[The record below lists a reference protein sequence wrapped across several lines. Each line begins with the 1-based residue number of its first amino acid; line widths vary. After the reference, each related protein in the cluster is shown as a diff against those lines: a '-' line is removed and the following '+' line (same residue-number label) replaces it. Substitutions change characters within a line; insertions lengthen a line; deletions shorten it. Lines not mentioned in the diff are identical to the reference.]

1 MLTDRGNSMVVTGY
15 YDPIL
20 VALSYVIAVFG
31 SYTALDLAGRA
42 RASRGRSAIAWLAG
56 AAAAMGGAIWS
67 MHFVGMLAF
76 IMPMPV
82 AYDMGLTLLS
92 LALPILVTGAGLFS
106 MDRVRSWFIGLSL
119 GGGLMGLGI
128 VAMHYVGM
136 AGMRMAATLSYDPGV
151 VGLSVVIAIVAATAA
166 LWLAFRTRHIWQKV
180 VSALVMGLAIVGMH
194 YTAMAAATFTMTDHA
209 QEPNWPAL
217 PPTLLATAIALTT
230 FVLLFLALV
239 SAMVDRRLAEAAARE
254 AEVLRQSE
262 HRFRSL
268 IQNAADIIAVLNAE
282 GVFTEIS
289 ASMERDL
296 NYRPDRLI
304 GQSFLGILMP
314 HSWEAG
320 HALLA
325 QARANPRKPI
335 LQILCVQHAGGDG
348 RDVEAIATNLL
359 NEPGIDGIVLNL
371 RDITE
376 RKRLQ
381 DQLAQASRLATIG
394 TMTAGIAHEMSQPLN
409 IIRLWS
415 DEGLSVIRDG
425 DNNLAPLER
434 ILTLISDQTQ
444 RMRRIIDHM
453 GLFGRYDSNPVEI
466 FAPTACLQA
475 AVHMVE
481 RQYAKEGILIAVD
494 IPSRE
499 FLVQGRPL
507 QFEQVLLNL
516 MANARDAIV
525 DTQARDPASEAE
537 PGRIDIT
544 IELGNGGASVVVRM
558 SDNGGG
564 IPEKALGQ
572 VFDPFFTTKEVGH
585 GSGLGL
591 SISYNLIKS
600 MGGRI
605 KAENISTMSGRRG
618 ACLTVTLPTVVPSQ
632 TDLRGELM
640 VNSSQMTSG
649 ITL

>member
-1 MLTDRGNSMVVTGY
+1 MVVDGY
-15 YDPIL
+15 YNPIL
-20 VALSYVIAVFG
+20 VTLSYAIAVFG

-42 RASRGRSAIAWLAG
+42 RASRGGSAVAWLAG
-56 AAAAMGGAIWS
+56 AAAAMGGTIWS

-82 AYDMGLTLLS
+82 AYDLDITLLS

-106 MDRVRSWFIGLSL
+106 MDRVRSWFIGLFL

-136 AGMRMAATLSYDPGV
+136 AGMRMTATLSYDPGV
-151 VGLSVVIAIVAATAA
+151 VGLSVVIAMAAATAA
-166 LWLAFRTRHIWQKV
+166 LWLAFRTQHIWQKV
-180 VSALVMGLAIVGMH
+180 ASSLVMGLAIAGMH
-194 YTAMAAATFTMTDHA
+194 YTAMAAATFIMTDHA
-209 QEPNWPAL
+209 QEPDWPAL
-217 PPTLLATAIALTT
+217 PPALLATAIAMTT

-239 SAMVDRRLAEAAARE
+239 SAVVDRRLAEAATRE

-268 IQNAADIIAVLNAE
+268 LQNAADIIAVLDAE

-325 QARANPRKPI
+325 QARANPRKSI
-335 LQILCVQHAGGDG
+335 LYTLCVQHAEGDG

-394 TMTAGIAHEMSQPLN
+394 TMAAGIAHEMSQPLN

-425 DNNLAPLER
+425 DNNLAQLEQ

-444 RMRRIIDHM
+444 RMRQIIDHM
-453 GLFGRYDSNPVEI
+453 RLFGRHDSNAVEV
-466 FAPTACLQA
+466 FAPAACLRA

-481 RQYAKEGILIAVD
+481 RQYAREDILITVD
-494 IPSRE
+494 IPLRE

-525 DTQARDPASEAE
+525 DRRARDPVSEAK
-537 PGRIDIT
+537 PGRIDVT
-544 IELGNGGASVVVRM
+544 IEPGSEGTSVVIRV
-558 SDNGGG
+558 SDNGAG
-564 IPEKALGQ
+564 IPEEALGQ
-572 VFDPFFTTKEVGH
+572 VFDPFFTTKEVGR

-591 SISYNLIKS
+591 SISYGFIKS

-605 KAENISTMSGRRG
+605 EAENISTASGRQG

-632 TDLRGELM
+632 TDLGGELM
-640 VNSSQMTSG
+640 VNSSQTTSG